1 MPGYV
6 AADTRI
12 WGLTMSAN
20 KPAVVSVVLC
30 SLLFT
35 ALAFGEEHFISRDVE
50 YQTEDGWTISAT
62 LRLPPGA
69 GRSNEFAAMLLL
81 HEKEHE
87 RLDVGDNDEELAHRL
102 PIEAN
107 VATLAIDWR
116 GREKSMGAKQPI
128 PDELHDFSTKAR
140 EQMYLDVKA
149 GLEFLAGYPGIDR
162 LRIGVLASQ
171 FSAEPAVRGIRET
184 ESIPTRAIVL
194 LGGEGLSDDSKL
206 YLASIDTPLYVGASI
221 LDKPIFLD
229 MATVYANAKNTD
241 SHMFAPY
248 SAGRG
253 FNLVRRG
260 SQPQVEL
267 QNLIDWIGVQVRNLG
282 RVKAV
287 SFKTDDGWEIFG
299 NLRYP
304 DDLGNSGK
312 QVPAVIQV
320 SGARS
325 NRHSMYRFEEEF
337 ARRGFAVLS
346 IELRGRGQSMQGQ
359 SFDADEVFEVREN
372 LLASPFELDTEAAIN
387 YLADLEGIDPDRI
400 AIVGEARGTRSALLA
415 AEGDERVKA
424 MVLIS
429 AYEADDRMEHAV
441 RSLDIPMLLIDTETN
456 WARPGT
462 EAVHDWAKRSQLMI
476 YPRLGHSHHIRY
488 FHPQMVGLM
497 GDFLE
502 RELITG
508 EH

>member
-1 MPGYV
+1 MVSDTLRGILGI
-6 AADTRI
+6 AAL
-12 WGLTMSAN
+12 GLTA
-20 KPAVVSVVLC
+20 PVLADGHFVSK
-30 SLLFT
+30 
-35 ALAFGEEHFISRDVE
+35 EIE
-50 YQTEDGWTISAT
+50 YRTEDGWTISGT

-69 GRSNEFAAMLLL
+69 GRNNEYAAMLLL

-102 PIEAN
+102 PIEEGI
-107 VATLAIDWR
+107 ATLAIDWR
-116 GREKSMGAKQPI
+116 GREKSMGDHQPI
-128 PDELHDFSTKAR
+128 PDELHDFSAKAR
-140 EQMYLDVKA
+140 EQMYLDVKG
-149 GLEFLAGYPGIDR
+149 GLEFLAAYPGVDR

-171 FSAEPAVRGIRET
+171 FSAEPAIRGIRET
-184 ESIPTRAIVL
+184 ASLPTRAIVM
-194 LGGEGLSDDSKL
+194 LGGEGLSDDSKAW
-206 YLASIDTPLYVGASI
+206 LATTDTPLYVGASI
-221 LDKPIFLD
+221 LDKPVFLD
-229 MATVYANAKNTD
+229 MAEVYAHAQNPD

-260 SQPQVEL
+260 TQPQVEL
-267 QNLIDWIGVQVRNLG
+267 QNLIDWIAVQVRNLG
-282 RVKAV
+282 RTRSV
-287 SFKTDDGWEIFG
+287 SFETEDDWTIHG

-304 DDLGNSGK
+304 DDLGRGGRL
-312 QVPAVIQV
+312 VPAVVQV

-346 IELRGRGQSMQGQ
+346 IELRGRGASMEGML
-359 SFDADEVFEVREN
+359 FDADEVFEVREN
-372 LLASPFELDTEAAIN
+372 LLASPFELDTEGAIN
-387 YLADLEGIDPDRI
+387 YLATLDGIDTRRI

-415 AEGDERVKA
+415 AEGDDRVAA
-424 MVLIS
+424 MILIS
-429 AYEADDRMEHAV
+429 AYEADDRMERAA

-456 WARPGT
+456 WARAGT
-462 EAVHDWAKRSQLMI
+462 EAVHGWAKRSQLMI

-502 RELITG
+502 RELQSA
-508 EH
+508 ED

>member
-1 MPGYV
+1 
-6 AADTRI
+6 
-12 WGLTMSAN
+12 MSAHN
-20 KPAVVSVVLC
+20 RA
-30 SLLFT
+30 LLFC
-35 ALAFGEEHFISRDVE
+35 ALWLSALGSLANAEDHFVSRDIE
-50 YQTEDGWTISAT
+50 YQTEDGWTISGT

-69 GRSNEFAAMLLL
+69 GRNNEFAAMLLL

-102 PIEAN
+102 PIEAG

-116 GREKSMGAKQPI
+116 GREQSMGANQPI
-128 PDELHDFSTKAR
+128 PDELHDFSSKAR

-149 GLEFLAGYPGIDR
+149 GLEFLAAYPGIDR

-171 FSAEPAVRGIRET
+171 FSAEPAVRGISET

-194 LGGEGLSDDSKL
+194 LGGEGLSDESKD
-206 YLASIDTPLYVGASI
+206 YLASINTPLYVGASI

-229 MATVYANAKNTD
+229 MATVYVNARNPD

-260 SQPQVEL
+260 TQPQVEL

-282 RVKAV
+282 RLKSV
-287 SFKTDDGWEIFG
+287 SFKTADDWEIFG
-299 NLRYP
+299 NLRHP
-304 DDLGNSGK
+304 DNLGKGGAL
-312 QVPAVIQV
+312 VPAVIQV

-337 ARRGFAVLS
+337 SRRGFAVLS

-359 SFDADEVFEVREN
+359 SYDADEVFEVREN

-387 YLADLEGIDPDRI
+387 YVAGLEGIDPNRI

-415 AEGDERVKA
+415 AEGDPRVKA

-429 AYEADDRMEHAV
+429 AYEAGERMERAV

-462 EAVHDWAKRSQLMI
+462 EAVHEWARRSQLMI

-502 RELITG
+502 RELLKG
-508 EH
+508 DR